1 MSPTPP
7 IPESLWN
14 TVSPDAQAAFMAVF
28 ESLRCRIAELDQRV
42 ADLEARLKLNS
53 TNSSKPPSSDP
64 IGLKRKPPAP
74 PTGRKSGGQP
84 GHVRAQRP
92 LVPPEEL
99 RSSTDCKPGSC
110 RRCGHAL
117 RGEDPTPLIHQVADL
132 PRIEPLVDEYRLHRL
147 TCPDCGTTTC
157 ARLPEGVP
165 TGHFSPYTQ
174 AVLATLAGAYRLS
187 KRQIRQL
194 AGDLLGLS
202 ISTGMISKLERQS
215 AQALEAPYNELADAV
230 HTGAVRYGDGPA
242 EGRGQGGAGGRG
254 ARRLRPDAR
263 DVRRVAARGGE
274 PVDFRA
280 GARGAAGE
288 QRGGARRAACGDLAA
303 DQRRDG

>member
-1 MSPTPP
+1 MSHTPP

-14 TVSPDAQAAFMAVF
+14 SVPSDAQAALMAVF

-42 ADLEARLKLNS
+42 ADLEARLNLNS
-53 TNSSKPPSSDP
+53 TNSSRPPSSDS

-187 KRQIRQL
+187 KRQIQQL

-215 AQALEAPYNELADAV
+215 AQALAEPYRELAESVLEAEAV
-230 HTGAVRYGDGPA
+230 NIDETGWRED
-242 EGRGQGGAGGRG
+242 
-254 ARRLRPDAR
+254 RRKAWLWVTMTAMT
-263 DVRRVAARGGE
+263 
-274 PVDFRA
+274 
-280 GARGAAGE
+280 
-288 QRGGARRAACGDLAA
+288 
-303 DQRRDG
+303 